1 MDDNLFYNSINDY
14 IKNILGRLERINECE
29 LNIIS
34 QFYTF
39 DEFNVL
45 FKDIINPEDYSNIML
60 DYKLDI
66 KILNQKL
73 INIKEEVVNY
83 KKNIDIYWDR
93 YNKNYKNHLNMK
105 LSFIFNELK
114 KNEFGI
120 YRVDKPQLLLNKAL
134 DFYKTIININ
144 TDKDLLESFAFS
156 DKNYVIFGKNGSGKT
171 RLLNYVKFNYF
182 KSNSFVIPSDREIKF
197 GKLSNIDMNYSEN
210 FTLDKLFTSD
220 YTLPNDILTLKIK
233 DKEFDDLHDGK
244 FVTTVE
250 SQIIGETY
258 NKLKTIFESL
268 GLERKI
274 FLDSN
279 SNKFMLYNDDLNIK
293 PYYIKDGSDGE
304 KSIFLFI
311 TYILLCPL
319 NSFVFIDEPEKHFNT
334 ALLNELFTQLERE
347 REDIVFIYCTHN
359 VDFIE
364 LRTNVKLIYLEKYD
378 GKNWNIKEIDSF
390 EEISMDV
397 FINIVGTKKQV
408 LFIESE
414 KDKLDYKFYSNLFS
428 KYKVIPVSSCDK
440 VINNCK
446 LLNSE
451 KYLNL
456 NRKFFGIIDNDF
468 RNKSEIEK
476 YKESNIFIL
485 PYNEIENL
493 LMSSVILDYV
503 CTKYSLQDK
512 IEKFKN
518 AVIEMAIKDKN
529 GIIQDYINKVYYRII
544 EKEHLQYNGMIEE
557 FDNEILEM
565 NKNNQT
571 KFNDI
576 LKTFIED
583 LEKSLDSR
591 DYDSIIKCYPNKGF
605 LSCLNVLDVKYQ
617 RYIIWIEGLL
627 NTDLEFKKVIKE
639 KIFENYFE

>member
-1 MDDNLFYNSINDY
+1 MNDNIFYESIADA
-14 IKNILGRLERINECE
+14 IKNILERLENINKIE
-29 LNIIS
+29 LETINK
-34 QFYTF
+34 FYNF
-39 DEFNVL
+39 DDFNAI
-45 FKDIINPEDYSNIML
+45 FGNKINQQDYDEMIVN
-60 DYKLDI
+60 YKLDI
-66 KILNQKL
+66 ELLNKKL
-73 INIKEEVVNY
+73 VDLKEIVVNY
-83 KKNIDIYWDR
+83 RENIEIYWKE
-93 YNKNYKNHLNMK
+93 YNKNYKNHLNIK
-105 LSFIFNELK
+105 LRSICEELNKYNLNSFW
-114 KNEFGI
+114 
-120 YRVDKPQLLLNKAL
+120 VDKPQLFLNKYFE
-134 DFYKTIININ
+134 FYNNIININ

-156 DKNYVIFGKNGSGKT
+156 DKNYVIFGKNGAGKT
-171 RLLNYVKFNYF
+171 RLLNHVKSNYF
-182 KSNSFVIPSDREIKF
+182 NSNSFVIPSDREIKF
-197 GKLSNIDMNYSEN
+197 GKLNNINMDYSEK

-233 DKEFDDLHDGK
+233 DKEIDDLHNGK
-244 FVTTVE
+244 SVSTLENQV
-250 SQIIGETY
+250 IGETY
-258 NKLKTIFESL
+258 YKLKTIFESL

-311 TYILLCPL
+311 AYILLCPL
-319 NSFVFIDEPEKHFNT
+319 NSFVFIDEPERHFNT

-359 VDFIE
+359 IDFIE
-364 LRTNVKLIYLEKYD
+364 LRTSAKLIYLEKYD

-390 EEISMDV
+390 EEISMDE

-428 KYKVIPVSSCDK
+428 KYKVIAVSSCNK

-446 LLNSE
+446 MLNSE

-456 NRKFFGIIDNDF
+456 NRNFFGIIDNDF
-468 RNKSEIEK
+468 RNKNEIEK

-503 CTKYSLQDK
+503 CSKYSLQDK
-512 IEKFKN
+512 IETLKN
-518 AVIEMAIKDKN
+518 AVIDMAIRDKN
-529 GIIQDYINKVYYRII
+529 GIIQDYINKVYYRVLG
-544 EKEHLQYNGMIEE
+544 KEHLQYNGKMEE
-557 FDNEILEM
+557 LDNEILEM
-565 NKNNQT
+565 NKNNQA

-576 LKTFIED
+576 LKAFIEE
-583 LEKSLDSR
+583 LEKSLNNR

-605 LSCLNVLDVKYQ
+605 LSCLNLLDVKYL
-617 RYIIWIEGLL
+617 RYIIWIEELL